1 MGHDFEWVRTALEL
15 FSSLKMLEAVVIFPG
30 VGPWEARYRR
40 GLENRLL
47 TEIEDRI
54 AIETLSK
61 GATPFREL
69 REALDNYWKV
79 DVVVD
84 WPGKVRVDSFYITL
98 KKR

>member
-1 MGHDFEWVRTALEL
+1 MGHDFEWVQTDLEL
-15 FSSLKMLEAVVIFPG
+15 FPSLKMLEAVVIFSG

-40 GLENRLL
+40 GFENRLL

-61 GATPFREL
+61 GATPSCEL
-69 REALDNYWKV
+69 RKALDNSWKV

-84 WPGKVRVDSFYITL
+84 WPGKMRVDSFYIT
-98 KKR
+98 